1 MVTQARLRFLKTSAQ
16 KARLVVD
23 QIRGRDVGKALS
35 ILHNSRKIVAKDLE
49 KLVRS
54 AVANA
59 QQGERRVDV
68 DELFV
73 SKATVDGG
81 RIEKR
86 VRVRSMGRIFR
97 IMKRSCHVTVQLD
110 SRR

>member
-1 MVTQARLRFLKTSAQ
+1 MVTQAKLRFLKTSAQ
-16 KARLVVD
+16 KTRLVVD
-23 QIRGRDVGKALS
+23 QIRGQNVGPALS
-35 ILHNSRKIVAKDLE
+35 ILRLSRKIVAKDLE
-49 KLVRS
+49 KLLRS

-68 DELFV
+68 DELYV
-73 SKATVDGG
+73 SKAMVDGG

>member
-16 KARLVVD
+16 KTRLVVN
-23 QIRGRDVGKALS
+23 QIRGRKVGEALS
-35 ILHNSRKIVAKDLE
+35 ILHFSRKIVAKDIE

-54 AVANA
+54 ALANA

-68 DELFV
+68 DDLFI
-73 SKATVDGG
+73 SKAHVDGG
-81 RIEKR
+81 PIEKR
-86 VRVRSMGRIFR
+86 VRVRSMGRVFR
-97 IMKRSCHVTVQLD
+97 IMKRSCHVTLQLD